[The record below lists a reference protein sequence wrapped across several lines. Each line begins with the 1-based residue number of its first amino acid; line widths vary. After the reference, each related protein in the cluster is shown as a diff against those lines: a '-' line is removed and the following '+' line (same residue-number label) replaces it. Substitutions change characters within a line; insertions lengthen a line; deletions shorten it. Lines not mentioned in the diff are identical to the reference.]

1 MTIVKERTQGEST
14 AYGMAP
20 SDVSLALVLAAF
32 LHSTFGQLMPMA
44 EIQPEFLAP
53 LENHTVTQ
61 GRDVSFTCVVNH
73 LQSYKVAWI
82 KSDSRAI
89 LAIHTHMVAHN
100 PRLSVTHNG
109 HNTWKLHVAN
119 VQRNDSGTYMCQ
131 VNTDPMRSQMGYMEV
146 VIPPDI
152 MDLDDSTDGLTTE
165 EGGSV
170 RLRCRATGTPTPD
183 VTWRREDGRNI
194 VLRNEHGIKRAV
206 KSTEGEQ
213 LHLIGILRQE
223 MGSYL
228 CIASN
233 GVPPSVSKRYSV
245 RVHFRPLIKVAS
257 QLVAAP
263 ANSDVV
269 IQCYVEASPKA
280 MNSWYKDTGEKILSS
295 SKYLMSE
302 VATSDYSY
310 QLNMTVRRLE
320 KSDFG
325 SYECSS
331 ENAFGKA
338 DGAVRLQELH
348 IVTKTTL
355 PSVRDSEPSNKSRKK
370 SPTLKLNKKI
380 RPRLSAEAGVEDL
393 DESSMDFEKGG
404 ETHPT
409 VISSKSGRGD
419 DARGVPRPPIGP
431 PQAPAPAPAHSPP
444 TEVALFNEGSA
455 ARRNCRFEALTMTVI
470 AVALIPRLIY

>member
-1 MTIVKERTQGEST
+1 
-14 AYGMAP
+14 MAP
-20 SDVSLALVLAAF
+20 SEIIRAILLAAF
-32 LHSTFGQLMPMA
+32 LHTAFGQLMPMV

-152 MDLDDSTDGLTTE
+152 MDLDDSTEGLTTK

-170 RLRCRATGTPTPD
+170 RLRCRATGTPMPD

-194 VLRNEHGIKRAV
+194 VLRNEHGVRRVV
-206 KSTEGEQ
+206 KTSDGEQ
-213 LHLIGILRQE
+213 LYLVGVLRQE

-245 RVHFRPLIKVAS
+245 RVHFQPLIKVAN

-269 IQCYVEASPKA
+269 IQCYAEASPRA
-280 MNSWYKDTGEKILSS
+280 LNSWYKDTGEKLLAGD
-295 SKYLMSE
+295 KYDMSE
-302 VATSDYSY
+302 VPISEYAY
-310 QLNMTVRRLE
+310 QLNMTIRRLE

-325 SYECSS
+325 SYSCSS

-338 DGAVRLQELH
+338 EGAVRLQELH
-348 IVTKTTL
+348 LTKTTL
-355 PSVRDSEPSNKSRKK
+355 PSIRHNDLSSKSRKK
-370 SPTLKLNKKI
+370 SPKERMNKKLFHGTESDERDDSPLPGI
-380 RPRLSAEAGVEDL
+380 RSEESMPLTTASSVKSARD
-393 DESSMDFEKGG
+393 
-404 ETHPT
+404 
-409 VISSKSGRGD
+409 GD
-419 DARGVPRPPIGP
+419 IRGVPRPPVGPGP
-431 PQAPAPAPAHSPP
+431 PPAPAPAPAHSPP
-444 TEVALFNEGSA
+444 TELVLLNHGVASP
-455 ARRNCRFEALTMTVI
+455 RRCQFETLTITVI
-470 AVALIPRLIY
+470 AVTLISRVC